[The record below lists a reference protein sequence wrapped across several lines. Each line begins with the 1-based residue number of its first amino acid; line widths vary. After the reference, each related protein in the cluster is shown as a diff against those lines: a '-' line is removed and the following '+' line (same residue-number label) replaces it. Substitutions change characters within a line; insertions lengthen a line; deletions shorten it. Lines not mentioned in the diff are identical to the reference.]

1 MSQYQYN
8 HIPLKEVKEAG
19 IARLIMLFKIKNVK
33 QKMQVWMVP
42 KQALIPNA
50 RNGRGLFMRTL
61 KSLPWGLCY
70 DNWQKKC

>member
-33 QKMQVWMVP
+33 QKI
-42 KQALIPNA
+42 ALEWV
-50 RNGRGLFMRTL
+50 F
-61 KSLPWGLCY
+61 
-70 DNWQKKC
+70 